1 MRDLQNGVAEPNETP
16 PEEDSAVS
24 RRSFIGKVFIA
35 ASAVT
40 LGSKT
45 VAYAEDIVHATAP
58 AEDVPQWAMVI
69 DLGRCD
75 GCKGCTAACQKAHFT
90 GDQEWIKVF
99 EVTDEGGNTVF
110 LPRPCM
116 QCENAPCLNV
126 CPVGATFRNE
136 NGTVLIDHDR
146 CIGCRFCMAA
156 CPYDARSFNWSEPV
170 NPPGAALAQYSPE
183 YPVPHRK
190 GTVDKCMFCAHN
202 AMNGQLP
209 ECAAACSMSAI
220 WFGDLKADIATNGL
234 ETVQLSWLLSDRN
247 AYRLKEELGTRPR
260 VWYLPGHGE
269 HAKVVLPE

>member
-1 MRDLQNGVAEPNETP
+1 MNEQLERDVAPDTATETGNG
-16 PEEDSAVS
+16 VS

-40 LGSKT
+40 LGPKT
-45 VAYAEDIVHATAP
+45 VAFADDVMNPTDLD
-58 AEDVPQWAMVI
+58 EDVPQWAMVI
-69 DLGRCD
+69 DLARCD
-75 GCKGCTAACQKAHFT
+75 GCKECTKACQEAHST

-99 EVTDEGGNTVF
+99 EVEDEAGNTVF

-116 QCENAPCLNV
+116 SCENAPCLNV

-136 NGTVLIDHDR
+136 NGTVLVDHER

-156 CPYDARSFNWSEPV
+156 CPYDARSFNWGEPV
-170 NPPGAALAQYSPE
+170 NPPGVTFADYTPE
-183 YPVPHRK
+183 LPVPHRK

-202 AMNGQLP
+202 SAEGELP
-209 ECAAACSMSAI
+209 ECAQACPMSAI
-220 WFGDLKADIATNGL
+220 WFGDLKADVVTNGL
-234 ETVQLSWLLSDRN
+234 ETVQLSWLLTTRN

-269 HAKVVLPE
+269 GAKVVLPQ

>member
-1 MRDLQNGVAEPNETP
+1 MTEQLERVAAPEGAATETN
-16 PEEDSAVS
+16 AGVS

-35 ASAVT
+35 AGAVT

-45 VAYAEDIVHATAP
+45 VAFADDIVGTDTP
-58 AEDVPQWAMVI
+58 EDAPQWAMVI
-69 DLGRCD
+69 DLERCD
-75 GCKGCTAACQKAHFT
+75 GCKECTTACQETHFT

-99 EVTDEGGNTVF
+99 EVQDEAGNTVF

-136 NGTVLIDHDR
+136 NGTVLIDHEL

-156 CPYDARSFNWSEPV
+156 CPYDARSFNW
-170 NPPGAALAQYSPE
+170 GSPRTRRG
-183 YPVPHRK
+183 PRSRSTHRSIPSRTARARLTSACSAPHS
-190 GTVDKCMFCAHN
+190 

-209 ECAAACSMSAI
+209 ACASACSMSAI

-234 ETVQLSWLLSDRN
+234 ETVQLSWLLSERN

-269 HAKVVLPE
+269 NSKVVLPQ

>member
-1 MRDLQNGVAEPNETP
+1 MTDDGL
-16 PEEDSAVS
+16 S

-45 VAYAEDIVHATAP
+45 VAFADDVMTPDTP
-58 AEDVPQWAMVI
+58 AADVPQWAMVI
-69 DLGRCD
+69 DLARCD
-75 GCKGCTAACQKAHFT
+75 GCKECTKACQETHFT

-99 EVTDEGGNTVF
+99 EVKDEAGNTVF

-136 NGTVLIDHDR
+136 SGTVLVDHER

-156 CPYDARSFNWSEPV
+156 CPYDARSFNWGEPV
-170 NPPGAALAQYSPE
+170 NPPGATFANYSPE
-183 YPVPHRK
+183 FPVPHRK

-202 AMNGQLP
+202 AMDGQIP
-209 ECAAACSMSAI
+209 ECAQACPMSAI
-220 WFGDLKADIATNGL
+220 WFGDLRADVATNGL
-234 ETVQLSWLLSDRN
+234 ETVQLSWLLTERN

-269 HAKVVLPE
+269 GAKVVLPQ

>member
-1 MRDLQNGVAEPNETP
+1 MTEQLERASRPNGT
-16 PEEDSAVS
+16 SAKTEAGVS

-35 ASAVT
+35 AGAVT

-45 VAYAEDIVHATAP
+45 VAFADDVVAADNEDA
-58 AEDVPQWAMVI
+58 PQWAMVI
-69 DLGRCD
+69 DLERCD
-75 GCKGCTAACQKAHFT
+75 GCKECTTACQETHFT

-99 EVTDEGGNTVF
+99 EVKDEAGNTVF

-126 CPVGATFRNE
+126 CPVGATFRTE
-136 NGTVLIDHDR
+136 NGTVLIDHEL

-156 CPYDARSFNWSEPV
+156 CPYDARSFNWGEPE
-170 NPPGAALAQYSPE
+170 NPPGATFAKYSPE
-183 YPVPHRK
+183 FPVPHRK

-209 ECAAACSMSAI
+209 ACASACSMSAI

-234 ETVQLSWLLSDRN
+234 ETVQLSWLLSERN
-247 AYRLKEELGTRPR
+247 AYRLKEELGTSPR

-269 HAKVVLPE
+269 HSKVVLPQ